1 VDIYVVLFDIR
12 FECGVYYKSFLN
24 SRETLTL
31 YVQTDPSSY
40 DLVISNI
47 RMPEITG
54 FQLYHKPKAINN
66 VVKVLF
72 ATCLEIAEEIL
83 TLMPQLTKE
92 QLIQKPIEREK
103 FIEIV
108 NKTII

>member
-1 VDIYVVLFDIR
+1 MDIYVVLFDIR
-12 FECGVYYKSFLN
+12 FECGVYHKSFSN
-24 SRETLTL
+24 SRETLTH

-40 DLVISNI
+40 DLVISDI
-47 RMPEITG
+47 RMPEING
-54 FQLYHKPKAINN
+54 FQLYHKLKAINKD
-66 VVKVLF
+66 VKVLF

-92 QLIQKPIEREK
+92 RLIQKPIEREK

-108 NKTII
+108 KKGII

>member
-1 VDIYVVLFDIR
+1 M
-12 FECGVYYKSFLN
+12 
-24 SRETLTL
+24 
-31 YVQTDPSSY
+31 
-40 DLVISNI
+40 LVIN
-47 RMPEITG
+47 G
-54 FQLYHKPKAINN
+54 FQLYHKLKAINK

-108 NKTII
+108 KKAII